1 MTPCATYQRLLAETL
16 CEHASYKLRS
26 TRQRIDTTRPSP
38 AVSGPRSRMP
48 TAPSAPAQAPPCLRS
63 ERRPTM
69 PLHVPSAPAPALRSV
84 LAALGSPTAV
94 REAKTSALRSV
105 QGPLSPELP
114 LPVHVLDRITPARTA
129 PLTRLA
135 AWRFLIRSEGR
146 AVAAADTV
154 LTPDG
159 WTFSHFFEG
168 PYLASTELAVRQ
180 AEASAPACQARLLS
194 IPELYML
201 TLWLHGDTDAD
212 PAAWGAR
219 ADGRPGAPG
228 AVLRRASPPTGR
240 TGSPI
245 CCPSSRCAWPPGR
258 SSARPDRRRPGAPP
272 PQRPAPPAHRRRG
285 SLRGRC
291 AAHSD

>member
-1 MTPCATYQRLLAETL
+1 
-16 CEHASYKLRS
+16 
-26 TRQRIDTTRPSP
+26 
-38 AVSGPRSRMP
+38 
-48 TAPSAPAQAPPCLRS
+48 
-63 ERRPTM
+63 M
-69 PLHVPSAPAPALRSV
+69 PLHVSPAPAPALRSV

-94 REAKTSALRSV
+94 REARTSALRSV

-114 LPVHVLDRITPARTA
+114 LPVHVLDGLTPARTV

-180 AEASAPACQARLLS
+180 AETSATACQARLLS

-201 TLWLHGDTDAD
+201 TLWLHGDTEAD
-212 PAAWGAR
+212 PAGGVLAP
-219 ADGRPGAPG
+219 AD
-228 AVLRRASPPTGR
+228 VLVPLA
-240 TGSPI
+240 
-245 CCPSSRCAWPPGR
+245 
-258 SSARPDRRRPGAPP
+258 
-272 PQRPAPPAHRRRG
+272 PAPPGIAAHRPHRVADLLPVI
-285 SLRGRC
+285 SLRVAPGPLLSS
-291 AAHSD
+291 A

>member
-1 MTPCATYQRLLAETL
+1 
-16 CEHASYKLRS
+16 
-26 TRQRIDTTRPSP
+26 
-38 AVSGPRSRMP
+38 
-48 TAPSAPAQAPPCLRS
+48 
-63 ERRPTM
+63 M
-69 PLHVPSAPAPALRSV
+69 PLHVPPAPAPALRSV

-94 REAKTSALRSV
+94 REARTSALRSV

-114 LPVHVLDRITPARTA
+114 LPVHVLDRLTPTRTA

-180 AEASAPACQARLLS
+180 AEASATACQARLLS

-201 TLWLHGDTDAD
+201 TLWLHGDTEAD
-212 PAAWGAR
+212 PAGGMLAP
-219 ADGRPGAPG
+219 AD
-228 AVLRRASPPTGR
+228 VLVPLA
-240 TGSPI
+240 
-245 CCPSSRCAWPPGR
+245 
-258 SSARPDRRRPGAPP
+258 
-272 PQRPAPPAHRRRG
+272 PAPPGIAAHRPHRVADLLPVI
-285 SLRGRC
+285 SLRVAPGPLLSS
-291 AAHSD
+291 A